1 MNPGDL
7 DLAIDN
13 WGWWLASRASGVVA
27 LVLVTISVGLG
38 LMMASKLMRRPGF
51 SRVLT
56 ALHEQTALAGMLA
69 ISVHAVTLLGD
80 PWLKPGVVGVLVPF
94 TMDYRPLYSG
104 LGVIAGILAL
114 FLGLTF
120 YARKDVG
127 SKFWRKIHRA
137 TILVYLLAVIHT
149 IGAGTDASSPWMFWW
164 LVTTTPAI
172 TGLFVYRVFTA
183 IRKGRG
189 HLGVKSAEAL
199 KEEAGANSRAA
210 ASPTSP

>member
-1 MNPGDL
+1 MNPGGL
-7 DLAIDN
+7 DLAVEN

-51 SRVLT
+51 SRVMT
-56 ALHEQTALAGMLA
+56 ALHEQTALAGMFA
-69 ISVHAVTLLGD
+69 IAVHAVTLIGD

-94 TMDYRPLYSG
+94 VMDYRPLFTG
-104 LGVIAGILAL
+104 LGVIAGLLAL

-137 TILVYLLAVIHT
+137 TILVYVLAVVHT
-149 IGAGTDASSPWMFWW
+149 IGAGTDAPAVWMKGW
-164 LVTTTPAI
+164 LILTTPVIAF
-172 TGLFVYRVFTA
+172 LFLLRVGTA
-183 IRKGRG
+183 IRKSRTTRQRRG
-189 HLGVKSAEAL
+189 HPDLP
-199 KEEAGANSRAA
+199 
-210 ASPTSP
+210 ASVETVSGGT

>member
-1 MNPGDL
+1 MSPGDL

-51 SRVLT
+51 SRVMT
-56 ALHEQTALAGMLA
+56 SLHEQTALAGMFA
-69 ISVHAVTLLGD
+69 ITVHAVTLIGD

-94 TMDYRPLYSG
+94 VMDYRPFYTG
-104 LGVIAGILAL
+104 LGVIAGLLAL

-137 TILVYLLAVIHT
+137 TTLVYVLAVIHT
-149 IGAGTDASSPWMFWW
+149 IGAGTDVSALWMKWW
-164 LVTTTPAI
+164 LIITTPAI
-172 TGLFVYRVFTA
+172 VFLFVLRVGTA
-183 IRKGRG
+183 IRKARRKRVGP
-189 HLGVKSAEAL
+189 
-199 KEEAGANSRAA
+199 GATEGPSGAA
-210 ASPTSP
+210 TGPA

>member
-1 MNPGDL
+1 MNPGGL
-7 DLAIDN
+7 DLAVEN

-51 SRVLT
+51 SRVMT
-56 ALHEQTALAGMLA
+56 ALHEQTALAGMFA
-69 ISVHAVTLLGD
+69 IAVHAVTLIGD

-94 TMDYRPLYSG
+94 VMDYRPLFTG
-104 LGVIAGILAL
+104 LGVIAGLLAL

-137 TILVYLLAVIHT
+137 TILVYVLAVVHT
-149 IGAGTDASSPWMFWW
+149 IGAGTDAPAVWMKGW
-164 LVTTTPAI
+164 LILTTPVIAF
-172 TGLFVYRVFTA
+172 LFLLRVGTA
-183 IRKGRG
+183 IRKSRTTRQRRG
-189 HLGVKSAEAL
+189 HPDLPASAETVT
-199 KEEAGANSRAA
+199 GG
-210 ASPTSP
+210 T

>member
-7 DLAIDN
+7 DLAVDN

-51 SRVLT
+51 SRVMT
-56 ALHEQTALAGMLA
+56 SLHEQTALAGMFA
-69 ISVHAVTLLGD
+69 ITVHAVTLIGD
-80 PWLKPGVVGVLVPF
+80 PWLKPGVAGVLVPF
-94 TMDYRPLYSG
+94 VMDYRPFFTG
-104 LGVIAGILAL
+104 LGVIAGLLAL

-137 TILVYLLAVIHT
+137 TTLVYVLAVIHT
-149 IGAGTDASSPWMFWW
+149 IGAGTDASAVWMKWW
-164 LVTTTPAI
+164 LIITTPVI
-172 TGLFVYRVFTA
+172 VFLFVLRVGA
-183 IRKGRG
+183 ALRKSRAPRRKRERPN
-189 HLGVKSAEAL
+189 LPASAETVSG
-199 KEEAGANSRAA
+199 E
-210 ASPTSP
+210 T

>member
-1 MNPGDL
+1 MNPGGL
-7 DLAIDN
+7 DLAVEN

-51 SRVLT
+51 SRVMT
-56 ALHEQTALAGMLA
+56 ALHEQTALAGMFA
-69 ISVHAVTLLGD
+69 IAVHAVTLIGD

-94 TMDYRPLYSG
+94 VMDYRPLFTG
-104 LGVIAGILAL
+104 LGVIADLLAL

-137 TILVYLLAVIHT
+137 TILVYVLAVVHT
-149 IGAGTDASSPWMFWW
+149 IGAGTDAPAVWMKGW
-164 LVTTTPAI
+164 LILTTPVIAF
-172 TGLFVYRVFTA
+172 LFLLRVGTA
-183 IRKGRG
+183 IRKSRTTRQRRG
-189 HLGVKSAEAL
+189 HPDLPASAETVT
-199 KEEAGANSRAA
+199 GG
-210 ASPTSP
+210 T

>member
-7 DLAIDN
+7 DLAVDN

-51 SRVLT
+51 SRVMT
-56 ALHEQTALAGMLA
+56 ALHEQTALAGMFA
-69 ISVHAVTLLGD
+69 ITVHAVTLIGD
-80 PWLKPGVVGVLVPF
+80 PWLKPGVAGVLVPF
-94 TMDYRPLYSG
+94 VMDYRPLFTG
-104 LGVIAGILAL
+104 LGVIAGLLAL

-137 TILVYLLAVIHT
+137 TILVYVLAVIHT
-149 IGAGTDASSPWMFWW
+149 IGAGTDASAVWMKGW
-164 LVTTTPAI
+164 LILTTPVI
-172 TGLFVYRVFTA
+172 VFLFLLRVGAA
-183 IRKGRG
+183 IRK
-189 HLGVKSAEAL
+189 
-199 KEEAGANSRAA
+199 SRSTRRQRERPDLPAA
-210 ASPTSP
+210 AETVTGGA

>member
-1 MNPGDL
+1 MTPGDL
-7 DLAIDN
+7 DLAVEN

-51 SRVLT
+51 SRVMT
-56 ALHEQTALAGMLA
+56 SLHEQTALAGMFA
-69 ISVHAVTLLGD
+69 ITVHAVTLIGD

-94 TMDYRPLYSG
+94 VMDYRPFYTG
-104 LGVIAGILAL
+104 LGVIAGLLAL

-137 TILVYLLAVIHT
+137 TTLVYVLAVVHT
-149 IGAGTDASSPWMFWW
+149 IGAGTDASAVWMKWW
-164 LVTTTPAI
+164 LIATTPVI
-172 TGLFVYRVFTA
+172 VFLFVLRVGTA
-183 IRKGRG
+183 IRKARRKRVGP
-189 HLGVKSAEAL
+189 
-199 KEEAGANSRAA
+199 GATESPSGAA
-210 ASPTSP
+210 TGTA